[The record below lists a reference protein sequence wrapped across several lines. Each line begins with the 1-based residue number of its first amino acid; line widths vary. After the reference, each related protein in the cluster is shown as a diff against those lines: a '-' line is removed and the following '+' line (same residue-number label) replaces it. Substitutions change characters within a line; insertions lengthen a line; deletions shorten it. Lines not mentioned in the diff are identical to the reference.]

1 LEGLPNYLQKELG
14 LGVRVADEP
23 RFAIVR
29 GLSQLYDEPLLLR
42 RVARTEPHSL
52 MDTEATAF
60 ET

>member
-1 LEGLPNYLQKELG
+1 LQKELA
-14 LGVRVADEP
+14 LSVRVADEP

-52 MDTEATAF
+52 IDAAANEV
-60 ET
+60 